1 MLFYDYHFRTAFDG
15 SIIMDEELK
24 PESLGVK
31 DGDQFVTRI
40 VNGTIVLEKQ
50 KKQDGHS

>member
-1 MLFYDYHFRTAFDG
+1 MLFYDYNFRTAFDG

-31 DGDQFVTRI
+31 DQFVARI

-50 KKQDGHS
+50 KTQNGHS

>member
-1 MLFYDYHFRTAFDG
+1 MLFYDYNFRTAFDG
-15 SIIMDEELK
+15 RIIMDEELK

-31 DGDQFVTRI
+31 DGDQFVARI

-50 KKQDGHS
+50 KTQNGHS